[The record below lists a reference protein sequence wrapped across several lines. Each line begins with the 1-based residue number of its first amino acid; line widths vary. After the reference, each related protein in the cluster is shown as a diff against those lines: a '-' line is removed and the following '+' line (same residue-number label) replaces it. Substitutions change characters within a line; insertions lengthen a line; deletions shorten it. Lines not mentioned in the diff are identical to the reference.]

1 MDLEKFHLVTRL
13 AYQAAHYKDREAI
26 RYWEE
31 GQWRPMSWTVF
42 YDKIQELAKA
52 LLHHKVGGKSGDFCS
67 QLSPMDYGGHGSST
81 SKSLCSTYLCYQYG

>member
-52 LLHHKVGGKSGDFCS
+52 LLHHKVGVRSKLSLDTSNCAFWFFSCS
-67 QLSPMDYGGHGSST
+67 L
-81 SKSLCSTYLCYQYG
+81 

>member
-52 LLHHKVGGKSGDFCS
+52 FPTLPNGLWWTWQQHI
-67 QLSPMDYGGHGSST
+67 
-81 SKSLCSTYLCYQYG
+81 

>member
-42 YDKIQELAKA
+42 YDKIQ
-52 LLHHKVGGKSGDFCS
+52 GIT
-67 QLSPMDYGGHGSST
+67 T
-81 SKSLCSTYLCYQYG
+81 S